1 VVRQSATGELFKT
14 DEDDMI
20 LDPAL
25 GPIAD
30 PFALAAKLDARTGIV
45 VHGLYLGMATDVLVA
60 THDQVEHHT
69 PARFTTS

>member
-14 DEDDMI
+14 DEGDMI
-20 LDPAL
+20 LDAAF

-30 PFALAAKLDARTGIV
+30 PFALATKLDARTGIV
-45 VHGLYLGMATDVLVA
+45 VHGPFLGMATDVLVC

>member
-1 VVRQSATGELFKT
+1 VVRQSATAELFKT
-14 DEDDMI
+14 DEGDMI
-20 LDPAL
+20 LDAAF

-45 VHGLYLGMATDVLVA
+45 VHGPFLGMATDVLVA